1 MEHRSRVES
10 VDTLD
15 LEGAVQRYCFDTPFN
30 LTVCFITKC
39 GELWLLAQNGGPWTA
54 VYHNVQTLVTF
65 FLAYNVH
72 IDWQE

>member
-1 MEHRSRVES
+1 MES

-15 LEGAVQRYCFDTPFN
+15 LEGAVQWYCFDVPFN

-39 GELWLLAQNGGPWTA
+39 GELWLLAQNTGPWTA
-54 VYHNVQTLVTF
+54 VCHNVQTLVTF
-65 FLAYNVH
+65 FLAYNVN